1 MIQSN
6 KHNRI
11 ILKSIMLTD
20 IEILNLILSKDKKEV
35 GYRYLIRKYQ
45 EKLYSFIKKMNLNH
59 EDTDDILQN
68 VFIKII
74 KNVDRFEQKSSL
86 STWIYKIATNETLN
100 FISSKKRKA
109 TLEWNDDF
117 SKSVTDGVNIED
129 TTLWLKEAIDLLPDK
144 QKLVFNL
151 RYYEEMPYHTISE
164 ITDTSEGA
172 LKASYHH
179 AVKKIEIY
187 LKGKVNI

>member
-1 MIQSN
+1 MKTIFLSDDE
-6 KHNRI
+6 
-11 ILKSIMLTD
+11 ILKH
-20 IEILNLILSKDKKEV
+20 ILSNDSKEL
-35 GYRYLIRKYQ
+35 GYRYLIRNYQ
-45 EKLYSFIKKMNLNH
+45 EKLYSFIRKMTQNH

-100 FISSKKRKA
+100 FLTSKKRRM
-109 TLEWNDDF
+109 TEEWQDSLSQPVHDDF
-117 SKSVTDGVNIED
+117 NGDN
-129 TTLWLKEAIDLLPDK
+129 TTLWLNEAIEQLPDK

-151 RYYEEMPYHTISE
+151 RYFEEMPYHKISD

-179 AVKKIEIY
+179 AVKKVETY
-187 LKGKVNI
+187 LKTKVNN